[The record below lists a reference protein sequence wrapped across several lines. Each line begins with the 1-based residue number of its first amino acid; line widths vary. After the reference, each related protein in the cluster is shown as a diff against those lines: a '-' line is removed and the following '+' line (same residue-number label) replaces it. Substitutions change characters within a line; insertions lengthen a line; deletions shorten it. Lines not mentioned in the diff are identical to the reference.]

1 MNRFS
6 QRAGDAA
13 WGDHEPDPYVWTS
26 GPWQVE
32 VRGDEL
38 ADIRYAGRPVLRS
51 VRGVARDQDWETV
64 PVAVREVVETD
75 DGLDL
80 ALDLVGLGADI
91 DGRLGM
97 RADPRTLS
105 VTFDAYL
112 RTSFRRSRIGLV
124 VLQPASLTG
133 TSMTVTSPSGEVTAT
148 RFPTD
153 LLPHQPALDIAGL
166 AWESDGLST
175 ALAFTG
181 DVFEMEDQ
189 RNWTDASFK
198 TYSTPLSLPFPVSV
212 EAGHEVHQSVTI
224 RCTQHASVTLR
235 EAGRKWPAIGLG
247 ASTAAGT
254 SPVLV
259 ALPIADVGVELDA
272 GSRLWPAAL
281 GRAATEADGR
291 ALDVRIVA
299 DRPEQLAPVLDA
311 LVGRDVVRLAVYDRL
326 SQVTETPLWEAL
338 DEGAASRGLTAERH
352 GGSRSHFTELSRARD
367 RLPATLPGLS
377 FALTPQMH
385 ATERAQLVESVAMQE
400 LVTAAAADLAGGR
413 PVHVGPLTLRQRY
426 PTAAATAP
434 EPDQRTEV
442 TEGYGAEHVPG
453 ATDPRQAAPA
463 LAAWTLAAGIA
474 HARGGAASLTLF
486 ETWGPRGVV
495 DAEGTPYPVA
505 EAVAWLAEAYGA
517 ELWSSERPSA
527 PDLWVAGARS
537 GSGTTLL
544 VANLSGVPLVVTV
557 TAPGEPDWTVD
568 VEPYACRRRLPDPVT
583 PVGGSPERT
592 DPTGVLRFHHHDSEG
607 VREWR

>member
-1 MNRFS
+1 M
-6 QRAGDAA
+6 
-13 WGDHEPDPYVWTS
+13 
-26 GPWQVE
+26 
-32 VRGDEL
+32 
-38 ADIRYAGRPVLRS
+38 
-51 VRGVARDQDWETV
+51 
-64 PVAVREVVETD
+64 REVVETD

-80 ALDLVGLGADI
+80 TLDLVGLGADI
-91 DGRLGM
+91 DGKLGM

-212 EAGHEVHQSVTI
+212 EAGHQVHQSVTI

-247 ASTAAGT
+247 ASTAGGT

-311 LVGRDVVRLAVYDRL
+311 LAGCDIVRLAVYDRL
-326 SQVTETPLWEAL
+326 TQVTETPLWEAL
-338 DEGAASRGLTAERH
+338 DEGA
-352 GGSRSHFTELSRARD
+352 
-367 RLPATLPGLS
+367 P
-377 FALTPQMH
+377 
-385 ATERAQLVESVAMQE
+385 
-400 LVTAAAADLAGGR
+400 
-413 PVHVGPLTLRQRY
+413 
-426 PTAAATAP
+426 
-434 EPDQRTEV
+434 
-442 TEGYGAEHVPG
+442 PG
-453 ATDPRQAAPA
+453 A
-463 LAAWTLAAGIA
+463 
-474 HARGGAASLTLF
+474 
-486 ETWGPRGVV
+486 
-495 DAEGTPYPVA
+495 
-505 EAVAWLAEAYGA
+505 
-517 ELWSSERPSA
+517 
-527 PDLWVAGARS
+527 
-537 GSGTTLL
+537 
-544 VANLSGVPLVVTV
+544 
-557 TAPGEPDWTVD
+557 
-568 VEPYACRRRLPDPVT
+568 
-583 PVGGSPERT
+583 
-592 DPTGVLRFHHHDSEG
+592 
-607 VREWR
+607 